1 MNTGGEAGE
10 QMVRMSLNGVEV
22 AAKITGAG
30 AKQLAVILCAIL
42 KEQDKTKGAARL
54 SSMLRSGKEL
64 KVFTVRQSDLKI
76 FAKEARRYGVL
87 YCALKGIRKNPD
99 GMVDIMVR
107 AEDASK
113 INRIVERFELA
124 AVDKASI
131 RNEITKGREEK
142 AAQAGKDKAIHENGA
157 EQGAP
162 GLTEEE
168 SRQAENF
175 LDELMG
181 TEKAE
186 VSREPGEK
194 EPEKEKSDLA
204 KADREKSESE
214 KPDPEKMEKGKIQKK
229 KPGQGKA
236 KQKAPIVEKK
246 AEQGEN
252 VPGERQGQ
260 TNARLSEPIS
270 TKQRS
275 SGRTSSD
282 DGKGERR
289 SVREELGE
297 IRQSREQAGKAK
309 AEPEKSRQ
317 QEQERKPGQKKVIH
331 QQPKPGKRRR
341 KGKER

>member
-30 AKQLAVILCAIL
+30 AKQLAVLLCAIL

-64 KVFTVRQSDLKI
+64 KVFTVKQSDLKI
-76 FAKEARRYGVL
+76 FAKEAKRYGVL

-99 GMVDIMVR
+99 GLVDVMVR

-131 RNEITKGREEK
+131 RNEITKDREEK
-142 AAQAGKDKAIHENGA
+142 ASQTEKAEASRQQG

-168 SRQAENF
+168 SQQAENF

-181 TEKAE
+181 TEKTE
-186 VSREPGEK
+186 VSRETGER
-194 EPEKEKSDLA
+194 EPEDEKSGLK
-204 KADREKSESE
+204 KADSKKQESVKPEQEKT
-214 KPDPEKMEKGKIQKK
+214 QKK
-229 KPGQGKA
+229 KPGQGKS
-236 KQKAPIVEKK
+236 KQKAPIVETK
-246 AEQGEN
+246 AKQGEKL
-252 VPGERQGQ
+252 PGERQGQ

-289 SVREELGE
+289 SVRAELDE
-297 IRQSREQAGKAK
+297 ICKSRERAGKAK
-309 AEPEKSRQ
+309 AEPEKNRQ
-317 QEQERKPGQKKVIH
+317 KKQERKPGQKNVMH
-331 QQPKPGKRRR
+331 QQPRPGKRR
-341 KGKER
+341 KKEKER

>member
-30 AKQLAVILCAIL
+30 AKHLAVLLCAIL
-42 KEQDKTKGAARL
+42 KEHDKTKGAARL

-64 KVFTVRQSDLKI
+64 KVFTVKQSDLKK

-99 GMVDIMVR
+99 GMVDVMVR

-131 RNEITKGREEK
+131 RNEITQGREEK
-142 AAQAGKDKAIHENGA
+142 EAQAGKPEESHQQK
-157 EQGAP
+157 EQDAP

-181 TEKAE
+181 TEKTE
-186 VSREPGEK
+186 VSREPGE
-194 EPEKEKSDLA
+194 EKTTFEEV
-204 KADREKSESE
+204 DREKPGSE
-214 KPDPEKMEKGKIQKK
+214 KPRQGKPEKGKPQKK
-229 KPGQGKA
+229 EPGQGK
-236 KQKAPIVEKK
+236 KK
-246 AEQGEN
+246 
-252 VPGERQGQ
+252 PGERQGQ
-260 TNARLSEPIS
+260 TNARLSVPIS
-270 TKQRS
+270 TKRRS

-282 DGKGERR
+282 DGKGGRR
-289 SVREELGE
+289 SVREELEE

-309 AEPEKSRQ
+309 AEPEKNRQ
-317 QEQERKPGQKKVIH
+317 QKQEQKPGQKKVMH

>member
-30 AKQLAVILCAIL
+30 AKQLAVLLCAIL

-64 KVFTVRQSDLKI
+64 KVFTVKQSDLKI
-76 FAKEARRYGVL
+76 FAKEAKRYGVL

-99 GMVDIMVR
+99 GLVDVMVR

-131 RNEITKGREEK
+131 RNEITKDREEK
-142 AAQAGKDKAIHENGA
+142 ASQTEKAEASRQQG
-157 EQGAP
+157 EQVAP

-168 SRQAENF
+168 SQQAENF

-186 VSREPGEK
+186 VSREPEDEK
-194 EPEKEKSDLA
+194 SGLKKADSKKQESKKPEREKTEKEKT
-204 KADREKSESE
+204 
-214 KPDPEKMEKGKIQKK
+214 QKK
-229 KPGQGKA
+229 KPGQGKS
-236 KQKAPIVEKK
+236 KQKAPIVETK
-246 AEQGEN
+246 AKQGEKL
-252 VPGERQGQ
+252 PGERQGQ

-270 TKQRS
+270 TKQKS

-282 DGKGERR
+282 DGKGGRR
-289 SVREELGE
+289 SVREELEE

-309 AEPEKSRQ
+309 AEPEKTRQ
-317 QEQERKPGQKKVIH
+317 QEQKRKPGQKKVMH
-331 QQPKPGKRRR
+331 QQPEPGKRRR

>member
-30 AKQLAVILCAIL
+30 AKHLAVLLCAIL
-42 KEQDKTKGAARL
+42 KEQDRTKGAARL

-64 KVFTVRQSDLKI
+64 KVFTVKQSDLKT

-87 YCALKGIRKNPD
+87 YCALKGIRKSPD

-131 RNEITKGREEK
+131 RNEIAKGREEK
-142 AAQAGKDKAIHENGA
+142 AAQAGMPEESRQQK
-157 EQGAP
+157 EQDAP

-175 LDELMG
+175 LNELMG
-181 TEKAE
+181 TEKAG
-186 VSREPGEK
+186 VSRESGE
-194 EPEKEKSDLA
+194 EKTTFEEV
-204 KADREKSESE
+204 DREKPESE
-214 KPDPEKMEKGKIQKK
+214 KPRQGKPEKGKPQKK
-229 KPGQGKA
+229 EPGQGK
-236 KQKAPIVEKK
+236 KK
-246 AEQGEN
+246 
-252 VPGERQGQ
+252 PGERQGQ
-260 TNARLSEPIS
+260 TNARLSVPIS
-270 TKQRS
+270 TKRRS

-282 DGKGERR
+282 DGKGGRS
-289 SVREELGE
+289 SVREELDE

-309 AEPEKSRQ
+309 AEPEKTHQ
-317 QEQERKPGQKKVIH
+317 QKQERKPGQKKVMH

-341 KGKER
+341 KGKVR

>member
-30 AKQLAVILCAIL
+30 AKQLAVLLCAIL

-64 KVFTVRQSDLKI
+64 KVFTVRQSDLKT

-87 YCALKGIRKNPD
+87 YCALKGIRKSPD

-131 RNEITKGREEK
+131 RNEIAKGREEK
-142 AAQAGKDKAIHENGA
+142 AAQAGMPEESRQQK
-157 EQGAP
+157 EQDAP

-181 TEKAE
+181 TEKAG
-186 VSREPGEK
+186 VSRESGE
-194 EPEKEKSDLA
+194 EKTTFEEV
-204 KADREKSESE
+204 DREKPESE
-214 KPDPEKMEKGKIQKK
+214 KPRQGKPEKGKPQKK
-229 KPGQGKA
+229 EPGQGK
-236 KQKAPIVEKK
+236 KDS
-246 AEQGEN
+246 
-252 VPGERQGQ
+252 GERQGQ
-260 TNARLSEPIS
+260 TNARLSVPIS
-270 TKQRS
+270 TKRKS

-282 DGKGERR
+282 DGKGGRR
-289 SVREELGE
+289 SVREELEE

-309 AEPEKSRQ
+309 AEPEKTHQ
-317 QEQERKPGQKKVIH
+317 QKQERKPGQKKVMH

-341 KGKER
+341 KGKVR

>member
-30 AKQLAVILCAIL
+30 AKHLAVLLCAIL
-42 KEQDKTKGAARL
+42 KEHDKTKGAARL

-64 KVFTVRQSDLKI
+64 KVFTVKQSDLKK

-99 GMVDIMVR
+99 GMVDVMVR

-131 RNEITKGREEK
+131 RNEITQGREEK
-142 AAQAGKDKAIHENGA
+142 EAQAGKPEESRQQK
-157 EQGAP
+157 EQDAP

-181 TEKAE
+181 TEKAG
-186 VSREPGEK
+186 VSRESGE
-194 EPEKEKSDLA
+194 EKTTFEEV
-204 KADREKSESE
+204 DREKPESE
-214 KPDPEKMEKGKIQKK
+214 KPRQGMPEKGKPQKK
-229 KPGQGKA
+229 EPGQGK
-236 KQKAPIVEKK
+236 KK
-246 AEQGEN
+246 
-252 VPGERQGQ
+252 PGERQGQ
-260 TNARLSEPIS
+260 TNARLSVPIS
-270 TKQRS
+270 TKRRS

-282 DGKGERR
+282 DGKGGRR
-289 SVREELGE
+289 SVREELEE

-309 AEPEKSRQ
+309 AEPEKNRQ
-317 QEQERKPGQKKVIH
+317 QKQERKPGQKKVMH

-341 KGKER
+341 KGKVR

>member
-30 AKQLAVILCAIL
+30 AKQLAVLLCAIL

-64 KVFTVRQSDLKI
+64 KVFTVKQSDMKT

-87 YCALKGIRKNPD
+87 YCALKGIGKSPD

-113 INRIVERFELA
+113 INRIVERFELV

-142 AAQAGKDKAIHENGA
+142 AAQAGKPETARQHR
-157 EQGAP
+157 EQDAL

-181 TEKAE
+181 TEQAE
-186 VSREPGEK
+186 S
-194 EPEKEKSDLA
+194 EKSDPG
-204 KADREKSESE
+204 KPKS
-214 KPDPEKMEKGKIQKK
+214 
-229 KPGQGKA
+229 
-236 KQKAPIVEKK
+236 KQKVPIIEKK
-246 AEQGEN
+246 AEQGEK

-270 TKQRS
+270 TKQKS

-282 DGKGERR
+282 DGKGGRR
-289 SVREELGE
+289 SVREELEE

-309 AEPEKSRQ
+309 AEPEKTRQ
-317 QEQERKPGQKKVIH
+317 QEQKRKPGQKKVMH
-331 QQPKPGKRRR
+331 QQPEPGKRRR

>member
-30 AKQLAVILCAIL
+30 AKQLAVLLYAIL

-64 KVFTVRQSDLKI
+64 KVFTVRQSDLKL

-99 GMVDIMVR
+99 GMVDVMVR

-113 INRIVERFELA
+113 IDRIVERFELA

-131 RNEITKGREEK
+131 RDEIAKGKKEK
-142 AAQAGKDKAIHENGA
+142 AIQTEKPESSRQ
-157 EQGAP
+157 QGEMDAP

-181 TEKAE
+181 TEKA
-186 VSREPGEK
+186 
-194 EPEKEKSDLA
+194 
-204 KADREKSESE
+204 DREKPESE
-214 KPDPEKMEKGKIQKK
+214 NPGQKKAEKGKPQKK
-229 KPGQGKA
+229 TL
-236 KQKAPIVEKK
+236 
-246 AEQGEN
+246 
-252 VPGERQGQ
+252 GERQGQ
-260 TNARLSEPIS
+260 TNARLSGPIS

-275 SGRTSSD
+275 SGRTSSVD
-282 DGKGERR
+282 RKGERR
-289 SVREELGE
+289 SVRAELEE
-297 IRQSREQAGKAK
+297 IRQSREQTGKAK
-309 AEPEKSRQ
+309 AEAEKSQRKK
-317 QEQERKPGQKKVIH
+317 QEQKPGQKAVMH

>member
-30 AKQLAVILCAIL
+30 AKQLAVLLYAIL

-64 KVFTVRQSDLKI
+64 KVFTVRQSDLKL

-99 GMVDIMVR
+99 GMVDVMVR

-131 RNEITKGREEK
+131 RDEIAKGKKEK
-142 AAQAGKDKAIHENGA
+142 AIQTEKPESSRQ
-157 EQGAP
+157 QGEMDAP

-181 TEKAE
+181 TEKAG
-186 VSREPGEK
+186 VSREPGKRKPALE
-194 EPEKEKSDLA
+194 
-204 KADREKSESE
+204 KADREKPESQN
-214 KPDPEKMEKGKIQKK
+214 PGQKK
-229 KPGQGKA
+229 VGQGKT
-236 KQKAPIVEKK
+236 KQKAPIAKKK

-260 TNARLSEPIS
+260 TNARLSGPIS

-275 SGRTSSD
+275 SGRTSSVD
-282 DGKGERR
+282 RKGERR
-289 SVREELGE
+289 SVRAELEE

-309 AEPEKSRQ
+309 AEPEKNQRKK
-317 QEQERKPGQKKVIH
+317 QEQKPGQKVVMH

>member
-30 AKQLAVILCAIL
+30 AKQLAVLLCAIL

-64 KVFTVRQSDLKI
+64 KVFTVKQSDLKI
-76 FAKEARRYGVL
+76 FAKEAKRYGVL

-99 GMVDIMVR
+99 GLVDVMVR

-131 RNEITKGREEK
+131 RNEITKDREEK
-142 AAQAGKDKAIHENGA
+142 ASQTEKAEA
-157 EQGAP
+157 SRQQGELVAP
-162 GLTEEE
+162 GLTEKE
-168 SRQAENF
+168 SQQAENF
-175 LDELMG
+175 LNELMG
-181 TEKAE
+181 TEKTE
-186 VSREPGEK
+186 VSREPEDEK
-194 EPEKEKSDLA
+194 SGLKKADSKKQESEKPEKEKT
-204 KADREKSESE
+204 
-214 KPDPEKMEKGKIQKK
+214 QKK
-229 KPGQGKA
+229 KPGQGKS
-236 KQKAPIVEKK
+236 KRKAPIVETK
-246 AEQGEN
+246 AKQGEKL
-252 VPGERQGQ
+252 PGERQGQ

-282 DGKGERR
+282 DGKGGRR
-289 SVREELGE
+289 SVREELEE
-297 IRQSREQAGKAK
+297 ICQSRERAGKAK
-309 AEPEKSRQ
+309 AEPGKNRQ
-317 QEQERKPGQKKVIH
+317 KKQERQPGQKNVMH
-331 QQPKPGKRRR
+331 QQPRPGKRR
-341 KGKER
+341 KKEKER

>member
-30 AKQLAVILCAIL
+30 AKQLAVLLYTMA

-64 KVFTVRQSDLKI
+64 KVFTVRQSDLKT
-76 FAKEARRYGVL
+76 FAKEAKRYGVL

-99 GMVDIMVR
+99 GMVDVMVR

-142 AAQAGKDKAIHENGA
+142 EAQAGKPEESRQQK
-157 EQGAP
+157 EQDAP

-168 SRQAENF
+168 SQRAENF

-181 TEKAE
+181 TEKTE
-186 VSREPGEK
+186 VSREPGE
-194 EPEKEKSDLA
+194 EKTTFEEV
-204 KADREKSESE
+204 DREKPESE
-214 KPDPEKMEKGKIQKK
+214 KPRQGKPEKGKPQKK
-229 KPGQGKA
+229 EPGQGK
-236 KQKAPIVEKK
+236 KK
-246 AEQGEN
+246 
-252 VPGERQGQ
+252 PGERQGQ
-260 TNARLSEPIS
+260 TNARLSVPIS
-270 TKQRS
+270 TKRRS

-282 DGKGERR
+282 DGKGGRR
-289 SVREELGE
+289 SVREELEE
-297 IRQSREQAGKAK
+297 IRQSRQQAGKAK
-309 AEPEKSRQ
+309 AEPEKTHQ
-317 QEQERKPGQKKVIH
+317 QKQERKPGQKKVMH

-341 KGKER
+341 KGKVR

>member
-30 AKQLAVILCAIL
+30 AKHLAVLLCAIL
-42 KEQDKTKGAARL
+42 KEQDRTKGAARL

-64 KVFTVRQSDLKI
+64 KVFTVKQSDLKT

-87 YCALKGIRKNPD
+87 YCALKGIRKSPD

-131 RNEITKGREEK
+131 RNEIAKGREEK
-142 AAQAGKDKAIHENGA
+142 AAQAGMPEESRQQK
-157 EQGAP
+157 EQDTP

-181 TEKAE
+181 TEKAG
-186 VSREPGEK
+186 VSRESGE
-194 EPEKEKSDLA
+194 EKTTFEEV
-204 KADREKSESE
+204 DREKPESE
-214 KPDPEKMEKGKIQKK
+214 KPRQGKPEKGKPQKK
-229 KPGQGKA
+229 EPGQGK
-236 KQKAPIVEKK
+236 KK
-246 AEQGEN
+246 
-252 VPGERQGQ
+252 PGERQGQ
-260 TNARLSEPIS
+260 TNARLSVPIS
-270 TKQRS
+270 TKRRS

-282 DGKGERR
+282 DGKGGRR
-289 SVREELGE
+289 SVREELDE

-309 AEPEKSRQ
+309 AEPEKTHQ
-317 QEQERKPGQKKVIH
+317 QKQERKPGQKKVMH
-331 QQPKPGKRRR
+331 QQPKPGKRRK
-341 KGKER
+341 KGKVR

>member
-30 AKQLAVILCAIL
+30 AKQLAVLLCAIL

-64 KVFTVRQSDLKI
+64 KVFTVKQSDLKI
-76 FAKEARRYGVL
+76 FAKEAKRYGVL

-99 GMVDIMVR
+99 GLVDVMVR

-131 RNEITKGREEK
+131 RNEITKDREEK
-142 AAQAGKDKAIHENGA
+142 ASQTEKAEASRQQG
-157 EQGAP
+157 EQVAP

-168 SRQAENF
+168 SQQAENF

-186 VSREPGEK
+186 VSREPEDEK
-194 EPEKEKSDLA
+194 SGLKKADSKKQESKKPEREKTEKEKT
-204 KADREKSESE
+204 
-214 KPDPEKMEKGKIQKK
+214 QKK
-229 KPGQGKA
+229 KPGQGKS
-236 KQKAPIVEKK
+236 KQKAPIVETK
-246 AEQGEN
+246 AKQGEKL
-252 VPGERQGQ
+252 PGERQGQ

-282 DGKGERR
+282 DGKGGRR
-289 SVREELGE
+289 SVRAELDE
-297 IRQSREQAGKAK
+297 ICKARERAGKAK
-309 AEPEKSRQ
+309 AEPEKNRQ
-317 QEQERKPGQKKVIH
+317 KKQERQPGQKKVMH
-331 QQPKPGKRRR
+331 QQPRPGKRR
-341 KGKER
+341 KKEKER

>member
-30 AKQLAVILCAIL
+30 AKHLAVLLCAIL
-42 KEQDKTKGAARL
+42 KEQDRTKGAARL

-64 KVFTVRQSDLKI
+64 KVFTVKQSDLKT

-87 YCALKGIRKNPD
+87 YCALKGIRKSPD

-131 RNEITKGREEK
+131 RNEIAKGREEK
-142 AAQAGKDKAIHENGA
+142 AAQAGMPEESRQQK
-157 EQGAP
+157 EQDTP

-181 TEKAE
+181 TEKAG
-186 VSREPGEK
+186 VSRESGE
-194 EPEKEKSDLA
+194 EKTTFEEV
-204 KADREKSESE
+204 DREKPESE
-214 KPDPEKMEKGKIQKK
+214 KPRQGKK
-229 KPGQGKA
+229 K
-236 KQKAPIVEKK
+236 
-246 AEQGEN
+246 
-252 VPGERQGQ
+252 PGERQGQ
-260 TNARLSEPIS
+260 TNARLSVPIS
-270 TKQRS
+270 TKRRS

-282 DGKGERR
+282 DGKGGRR
-289 SVREELGE
+289 SVREELDE

-309 AEPEKSRQ
+309 AEPEKTHQ
-317 QEQERKPGQKKVIH
+317 QKQERKPGQKKVMH
-331 QQPKPGKRRR
+331 QQPKPGKRRK
-341 KGKER
+341 KGKVR

>member
-30 AKQLAVILCAIL
+30 AKQLAVLLCAIL
-42 KEQDKTKGAARL
+42 KEQEKAKGAARL

-64 KVFTVRQSDLKI
+64 KVFTVKQSDLRT

-87 YCALKGIRKNPD
+87 YSALKGIGKSPD

-124 AVDKASI
+124 AVDRASI
-131 RNEITKGREEK
+131 RNEMMGGKEK
-142 AAQAGKDKAIHENGA
+142 AEKTETA
-157 EQGAP
+157 EETRQQTEQDAP

-186 VSREPGEK
+186 ASRETGGR
-194 EPEKEKSDLA
+194 EP
-204 KADREKSESE
+204 
-214 KPDPEKMEKGKIQKK
+214 
-229 KPGQGKA
+229 
-236 KQKAPIVEKK
+236 KQKAPAKKK
-246 AEQGEN
+246 AERGAKP
-252 VPGERQGQ
+252 PGERQGQ

-282 DGKGERR
+282 RNGERR
-289 SVREELGE
+289 SVREELEE
-297 IRQSREQAGKAK
+297 IRQSRERAGKKAK
-309 AEPEKSRQ
+309 KEPEQTRQ
-317 QEQERKPGQKKVIH
+317 QKGQPKQKPVTH

-341 KGKER
+341 KEKER

>member
-30 AKQLAVILCAIL
+30 AKQLAVLLYTIA

-64 KVFTVRQSDLKI
+64 KVFTVRQSDLKT
-76 FAKEARRYGVL
+76 FAKEAKRYGVL

-99 GMVDIMVR
+99 GMVDVMVR

-131 RNEITKGREEK
+131 RNEITKDREEK
-142 AAQAGKDKAIHENGA
+142 ASQTEKAEASRQQG
-157 EQGAP
+157 EQVAP

-168 SRQAENF
+168 SQQAENF
-175 LDELMG
+175 LNELMG

-186 VSREPGEK
+186 VSREPGER
-194 EPEKEKSDLA
+194 ESEDEKSGLK
-204 KADREKSESE
+204 KADRKKQESDKPEQEKT
-214 KPDPEKMEKGKIQKK
+214 D
-229 KPGQGKA
+229 QGKA

-246 AEQGEN
+246 AEHGEN

-270 TKQRS
+270 TKQKS

-282 DGKGERR
+282 DGKGGRR
-289 SVREELGE
+289 SVREELEE

-309 AEPEKSRQ
+309 AEPEKTRQ
-317 QEQERKPGQKKVIH
+317 QEQKRKPGQKKVMH
-331 QQPKPGKRRR
+331 QQPEPGKRRR

>member
-30 AKQLAVILCAIL
+30 AKQLAVLLCAIL

-64 KVFTVRQSDLKI
+64 KVFTVKQSDLKI
-76 FAKEARRYGVL
+76 FAKEAKRYGVL

-99 GMVDIMVR
+99 GLVDVMVR

-131 RNEITKGREEK
+131 RNEITKDREEK
-142 AAQAGKDKAIHENGA
+142 ASQTEKAEASRQQG

-168 SRQAENF
+168 SQQAENF

-186 VSREPGEK
+186 VSREPEDEK
-194 EPEKEKSDLA
+194 SGLKKADSKKQESEKPEKEKT
-204 KADREKSESE
+204 
-214 KPDPEKMEKGKIQKK
+214 QKK
-229 KPGQGKA
+229 KPGQGKS
-236 KQKAPIVEKK
+236 KRKAPIVETK
-246 AEQGEN
+246 AKQGEKL
-252 VPGERQGQ
+252 PGERQGQ

-289 SVREELGE
+289 SVREELEE
-297 IRQSREQAGKAK
+297 ICQSRERAGKAK
-309 AEPEKSRQ
+309 AEPGKNRQ
-317 QEQERKPGQKKVIH
+317 KKQERQPGQKNVMH
-331 QQPKPGKRRR
+331 QQPRPGKRR
-341 KGKER
+341 KKEKER

>member
-30 AKQLAVILCAIL
+30 AKQLAVLLYTIA

-64 KVFTVRQSDLKI
+64 KVFTVRQSDLKT
-76 FAKEARRYGVL
+76 FAKEAKRYGVL

-99 GMVDIMVR
+99 GMVDVMVR

-131 RNEITKGREEK
+131 RNEITKDREEK
-142 AAQAGKDKAIHENGA
+142 ASQTEKAEASRQQG
-157 EQGAP
+157 EQVAP

-168 SRQAENF
+168 SQQAENF
-175 LDELMG
+175 LNELMG

-186 VSREPGEK
+186 VSREPGER
-194 EPEKEKSDLA
+194 ESEDEKSGLK
-204 KADREKSESE
+204 KADRKKQESDKPEQEKT
-214 KPDPEKMEKGKIQKK
+214 DKGKSQKK

-246 AEQGEN
+246 AEHGEN

-270 TKQRS
+270 TKQKS

-282 DGKGERR
+282 DGKGGRR
-289 SVREELGE
+289 SVREELEE

-309 AEPEKSRQ
+309 AEPEKTRQ
-317 QEQERKPGQKKVIH
+317 QEQKRKPGQKKVMH
-331 QQPKPGKRRR
+331 QQPEPGKRRR
-341 KGKER
+341 KGNER

>member
-30 AKQLAVILCAIL
+30 AKQLAVLLCAIL

-64 KVFTVRQSDLKI
+64 KVFTVKQSDLKI
-76 FAKEARRYGVL
+76 FAKEAKRYGVL

-99 GMVDIMVR
+99 GLVDVMVR

-131 RNEITKGREEK
+131 RNEITNGREEK
-142 AAQAGKDKAIHENGA
+142 AVQAGKDKAVHENGA
-157 EQGAP
+157 EQNAL
-162 GLTEEE
+162 GLTREE
-168 SRQAENF
+168 SQQAENF

-181 TEKAE
+181 TEKTE
-186 VSREPGEK
+186 VSRETGER
-194 EPEKEKSDLA
+194 EPEDEKSGLKKADTKKPEQEKTEKEKT
-204 KADREKSESE
+204 
-214 KPDPEKMEKGKIQKK
+214 QKK
-229 KPGQGKA
+229 KPGQGKL
-236 KQKAPIVEKK
+236 KQKAPIVETK
-246 AEQGEN
+246 AKQGEKL
-252 VPGERQGQ
+252 PGERQGQ

-289 SVREELGE
+289 SVRAELDE
-297 IRQSREQAGKAK
+297 ICKSRERAGKAK
-309 AEPEKSRQ
+309 TDPEKNRQ
-317 QEQERKPGQKKVIH
+317 QKQERQPGQKKVMH
-331 QQPKPGKRRR
+331 QQPRPVKRR
-341 KGKER
+341 KKEKER

>member
-30 AKQLAVILCAIL
+30 AKQLAVLLCAIL

-64 KVFTVRQSDLKI
+64 KVFTVKQSDLKI
-76 FAKEARRYGVL
+76 FAKEAKRYGVL

-99 GMVDIMVR
+99 GLVDVMVR

-131 RNEITKGREEK
+131 RNEITKDREEK
-142 AAQAGKDKAIHENGA
+142 ASQTEKAEASRQQG
-157 EQGAP
+157 EQVAP

-168 SRQAENF
+168 SQQAENF

-186 VSREPGEK
+186 VSREPEDEK
-194 EPEKEKSDLA
+194 SGLKKADSKKQESKKPEREKTEKEKT
-204 KADREKSESE
+204 
-214 KPDPEKMEKGKIQKK
+214 QKK
-229 KPGQGKA
+229 KPGQGKS
-236 KQKAPIVEKK
+236 KQKAPIVETK
-246 AEQGEN
+246 AKQGEKL
-252 VPGERQGQ
+252 PGERQGQ

-282 DGKGERR
+282 DGKGGRR
-289 SVREELGE
+289 SVRAELDE
-297 IRQSREQAGKAK
+297 ICKSRERAGKAK
-309 AEPEKSRQ
+309 AEPEKNRQ
-317 QEQERKPGQKKVIH
+317 KKQERQPGQKKVMH
-331 QQPKPGKRRR
+331 QQPRPGKRR
-341 KGKER
+341 KKEKER

>member
-30 AKQLAVILCAIL
+30 AKQLAVLLYTIL

-64 KVFTVRQSDLKI
+64 KVFTVKRSDLKT
-76 FAKEARRYGVL
+76 FAKEAKRYGVL

-99 GMVDIMVR
+99 GLVDVMVR

-131 RNEITKGREEK
+131 RNEITEGRAEK
-142 AAQAGKDKAIHENGA
+142 AAQTGKEKAVHRHGE
-157 EQGAP
+157 EQDASGI
-162 GLTEEE
+162 TEEE
-168 SRQAENF
+168 SQRAESF

-186 VSREPGEK
+186 VSREPGE
-194 EPEKEKSDLA
+194 EKSGLKTA
-204 KADREKSESE
+204 GREKPGQEE
-214 KPDPEKMEKGKIQKK
+214 TEKGKPQKK
-229 KPGQGKA
+229 KPGQGKS
-236 KQKAPIVEKK
+236 KQKAPIVETKR
-246 AEQGEN
+246 AQGDRM
-252 VPGERQGQ
+252 PGERQGQ

-270 TKQRS
+270 TKRRS

-282 DGKGERR
+282 DGKGGRR
-289 SVREELGE
+289 SVRAELE
-297 IRQSREQAGKAK
+297 QIRQSREKNEKKAV
-309 AEPEKSRQ
+309 AEPEKKRQ
-317 QEQERKPGQKKVIH
+317 QKQQAGQKPVMH

-341 KGKER
+341 KEKER

>member
-30 AKQLAVILCAIL
+30 AKHLAVLLCAIL
-42 KEQDKTKGAARL
+42 KEQDRTKGAARL

-64 KVFTVRQSDLKI
+64 KVFTVKQSDLKT

-87 YCALKGIRKNPD
+87 YCALKGIRKSPD

-131 RNEITKGREEK
+131 RNEITQGREEK
-142 AAQAGKDKAIHENGA
+142 EAQAGKPEESRQQK
-157 EQGAP
+157 EQDAP

-181 TEKAE
+181 TEKAG
-186 VSREPGEK
+186 VSRESGE
-194 EPEKEKSDLA
+194 EKTTFEEV
-204 KADREKSESE
+204 DREKPESE
-214 KPDPEKMEKGKIQKK
+214 KPRQGKPEKGKPQKK
-229 KPGQGKA
+229 EPGQGK
-236 KQKAPIVEKK
+236 KK
-246 AEQGEN
+246 
-252 VPGERQGQ
+252 PGERQGQ
-260 TNARLSEPIS
+260 TNARLSVPIS
-270 TKQRS
+270 TKRRS

-282 DGKGERR
+282 DGKGGRR
-289 SVREELGE
+289 SVREELEE

-309 AEPEKSRQ
+309 AEPEKNRQ
-317 QEQERKPGQKKVIH
+317 QKQERKPGQKKVMH
-331 QQPKPGKRRR
+331 QQPKLGKRRR
-341 KGKER
+341 KGKVR

>member
-22 AAKITGAG
+22 AAKIIGAG
-30 AKQLAVILCAIL
+30 AKQLAVLLYAIL

-64 KVFTVRQSDLKI
+64 KVFTVRQSDLKT
-76 FAKEARRYGVL
+76 FAKEAKRYGVL

-99 GMVDIMVR
+99 GMVDVMVR

-131 RNEITKGREEK
+131 RNEITKDREEK
-142 AAQAGKDKAIHENGA
+142 AAQTEKAESSRQ
-157 EQGAP
+157 QGEMDAP

-181 TEKAE
+181 TEKA
-186 VSREPGEK
+186 
-194 EPEKEKSDLA
+194 
-204 KADREKSESE
+204 DREKPESE
-214 KPDPEKMEKGKIQKK
+214 NTGQKK
-229 KPGQGKA
+229 AGQGKT
-236 KQKAPIVEKK
+236 KQKAPIAEKK

-252 VPGERQGQ
+252 VPGEWQGQ

-275 SGRTSSD
+275 SGRISSD
-282 DGKGERR
+282 DGKGGRR
-289 SVREELGE
+289 SVREELEE

-309 AEPEKSRQ
+309 AKPEKSQ
-317 QEQERKPGQKKVIH
+317 QQKQERKPGQKKVMH

>member
-30 AKQLAVILCAIL
+30 AKQLAVLLCAIL

-64 KVFTVRQSDLKI
+64 KVFTVKQSDLKI
-76 FAKEARRYGVL
+76 FAKEAKRYGVL

-99 GMVDIMVR
+99 GLVDVMVR

-131 RNEITKGREEK
+131 RNEITKDREEK
-142 AAQAGKDKAIHENGA
+142 ASQTEKAEASRQQG

-168 SRQAENF
+168 SQQAENF

-186 VSREPGEK
+186 VSREPED
-194 EPEKEKSDLA
+194 EKSGLK
-204 KADREKSESE
+204 KADSKKQESVKPEQEKT
-214 KPDPEKMEKGKIQKK
+214 QKK
-229 KPGQGKA
+229 KPGQGKS
-236 KQKAPIVEKK
+236 KRKAPIVETK
-246 AEQGEN
+246 AKQGEKL
-252 VPGERQGQ
+252 PGERQGQ

-270 TKQRS
+270 MKQRS

-282 DGKGERR
+282 DGKGGRR
-289 SVREELGE
+289 SVREELEE
-297 IRQSREQAGKAK
+297 ICQSRERAGKAK
-309 AEPEKSRQ
+309 AEPGKNRQ
-317 QEQERKPGQKKVIH
+317 KKQERQPGQKNVMH
-331 QQPKPGKRRR
+331 QQPRPGKRR
-341 KGKER
+341 KKEKER